1 MAQKVTG
8 IIKLQINAAK
18 ATASPPVGPALGQHG
33 VNIAAFIKE
42 FNARTK
48 DMEGYKIPVVITV
61 YADRSFTFITKTPP
75 TPMLIMKAIGLEK
88 GSGVPNKTKV
98 GKITRE
104 QLAAVLYRY
113 AGKVGMDVTARADLK
128 LFPDAG
134 SVSAYATDALSWCV
148 ANGIVN
154 GTLEHGTAYLD
165 PQGSATR
172 AQVATLM
179 SRYLKLT
186 EA

>member
-33 VNIAAFIKE
+33 VTIAAFIKE

-75 TPMLIMKAIGLEK
+75 TPLLVLKAAGLNG
-88 GSGVPNKTKV
+88 GSGAPNKTKV
-98 GKITRE
+98 GT
-104 QLAAVLYRY
+104 L
-113 AGKVGMDVTARADLK
+113 
-128 LFPDAG
+128 
-134 SVSAYATDALSWCV
+134 SA
-148 ANGIVN
+148 
-154 GTLEHGTAYLD
+154 
-165 PQGSATR
+165 
-172 AQVATLM
+172 AQVEEIAKTKMPDLNCDSLESAISQVRGTCRSM
-179 SRYLKLT
+179 GVT
-186 EA
+186 VVD